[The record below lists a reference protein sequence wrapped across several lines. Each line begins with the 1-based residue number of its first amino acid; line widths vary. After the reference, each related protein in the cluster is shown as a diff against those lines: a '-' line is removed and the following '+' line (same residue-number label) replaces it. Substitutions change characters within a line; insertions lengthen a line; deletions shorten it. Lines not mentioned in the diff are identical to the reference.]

1 MLLFPHR
8 ISNKDF
14 DRFPIV
20 LYINAYAI
28 EYDWRNAHT
37 TNIHT
42 HTPVEL
48 SNFSMNH
55 RQHWKYSELYKLPV
69 GCRPK
74 IWMEHYLIMVAMLK
88 PKQNFRNMYF
98 WDGDKNWTEIKTA
111 NVCFHEPNSIFV
123 VAFNIIEFYLL
134 CICIAICQVSFFC
147 SLLLLIVSV
156 PVMFVYGWI
165 LVVDIH
171 SHICKKWWNMLL
183 KYRHANKY
191 LLHLFCFFSFSF

>member
-1 MLLFPHR
+1 MRLNTIDATRTLPTYTR
-8 ISNKDF
+8 
-14 DRFPIV
+14 
-20 LYINAYAI
+20 
-28 EYDWRNAHT
+28 
-37 TNIHT
+37 
-42 HTPVEL
+42 TPVEL

-123 VAFNIIEFYLL
+123 VAFNIIEFYLSSL
-134 CICIAICQVSFFC
+134 FFLFSFVAYRIC
-147 SLLLLIVSV
+147 SLNVCIRLNSRCWYSLS
-156 PVMFVYGWI
+156 
-165 LVVDIH
+165 
-171 SHICKKWWNMLL
+171 
-183 KYRHANKY
+183 Y
-191 LLHLFCFFSFSF
+191 L